1 MVDIEVPTPPVAL
14 GNEPD
19 GRAARS
25 VGGFLRG
32 PRIRAVVNRLGQ
44 LLLLLLAVSTLMFF
58 LLRLSGD
65 PAVTLAGEDAT
76 PEQVSAIRDQY
87 GLNDPVVVQ
96 YGTFVARAVTLD
108 FGESIRTGEDAL
120 GLVAERLPSTMK
132 LAVLAVLANMLIAIP
147 LGAWIGANPDKRL
160 QGAVSNIVFVGQGV
174 PGYVVALLLIQTFAV
189 RWQWL
194 PSFGDD
200 GWRSH
205 VLPTISLA
213 AFLIPRLTRVL
224 ATNVTEAMGQDFV
237 RTAYAFGASPGAV
250 VRRHALPNALLG
262 ASALIGTQLAL
273 LLSGALITEVIFA
286 WPGLGQLM
294 IESVRQLDFPVV
306 QASVFVVA
314 VLVFVTNLLT
324 DALLSIID
332 PRLRAKR

>member
-1 MVDIEVPTPPVAL
+1 MVEIEVPTSPVEL
-14 GNEPD
+14 GDEPD
-19 GRAARS
+19 GRATRS
-25 VGGFLRG
+25 VVGVLRG
-32 PRIRAVVNRLGQ
+32 PRTRAVFGRIGQ
-44 LLLLLLAVSTLMFF
+44 LLLLLVAVSTLMFF

-65 PAVTLAGEDAT
+65 PAITLAGEDAT

-87 GLNDPVVVQ
+87 GLNDPVLVQ

-120 GLVAERLPSTMK
+120 GLVTDRLPSTMK
-132 LAVLAVLANMLIAIP
+132 LAVLAVIANMLIAIP

-189 RWQWL
+189 RWQWFA
-194 PSFGDD
+194 SFGDD

-213 AFLIPRLTRVL
+213 AFLVPRLTRVL

-237 RTAYAFGASPGAV
+237 RTAYAFGASPRAV
-250 VRRHALPNALLG
+250 IRRHALPNALLG

-324 DALLSIID
+324 DGLLSIID